1 MLVSAHLD
9 KGAWLSSKERSDQRR
24 HLNGRFPTR
33 QFPAG
38 ATSGICSSGSVR
50 EAKKIRLDGGW
61 IWWMSAV
68 VTVDIYIVSACKSC
82 SDSPLTFSRVISQ
95 PHIFGDQHTRSLLFH
110 TLHIV
115 AHAVAF
121 LFVPRPF
128 TLALSLVSQADLGAT
143 P

>member
-95 PHIFGDQHTRSLLFH
+95 PHIFGDQHIRSPSLPHAPHRRSRCRLFVRAE
-110 TLHIV
+110 TI
-115 AHAVAF
+115 HAR
-121 LFVPRPF
+121 FVPRF
-128 TLALSLVSQADLGAT
+128 TG
-143 P
+143 